1 MPPTLAN
8 RAPEVFRTAHVSR
21 RATTGWIVESEDG
34 LAYTGGLLAL
44 TDLPPIL
51 RARRR
56 RAANG
61 RIRWLL
67 SNVPAC
73 FRARRAREFRAGAGL
88 PDERVPQI
96 PCQRWRHSVALELRW
111 GAAFR
116 HAYSSLKHHSRAW
129 REISRFRFFRRPIVA

>member
-73 FRARRAREFRAGAGL
+73 FRGRPRRGFPAGAEGGGKWQDALAAFERSGVLPSTPRTGIPSRRRA
-88 PDERVPQI
+88 
-96 PCQRWRHSVALELRW
+96 
-111 GAAFR
+111 
-116 HAYSSLKHHSRAW
+116 SR
-129 REISRFRFFRRPIVA
+129 